1 MRRVRGVRE
10 GGERECKLTSTSL
23 TDGSGGSSGKSGSG
37 M

>member
-1 MRRVRGVRE
+1 MRRGGGRGS
-10 GGERECKLTSTSL
+10 ECKLTSTSL